1 MVEFLLF
8 FCFVVFV
15 GLVVSGCCVFEI
27 EWQVLDVV
35 VDCLGEVFQQVCE
48 VILVSRGWVVVIG
61 MGKFG
66 YIVCKIVV
74 ILVFIGILVFYV
86 YFGEVGYGD
95 LGMIIEVDVVL
106 VLFYLGE
113 FDEVLMLLLV
123 FKCQGNLLIFMI
135 GCLQL
140 SLVIVV
146 DIYLDVSV
154 LVEVC
159 LLVLV
164 LIFSI
169 IVLLVMG
176 DVLVVVLFD
185 VCGFIVDDFV
195 CLYLVGSFGCCLLL
209 YIIDVMYIGED
220 LFSVNVDVSF
230 SEVLVEMSCKW
241 FGMIVVVDVDGVLIG
256 LFIDGDLCWVLDSV
270 LDVCIVKIVDVMICN
285 LCIIG
290 VDQLVVEVVWQMEI
304 QKINGLIVVDGQG
317 CVVGVL
323 NIYDLLWVWVV

>member
-1 MVEFLLF
+1 MGFFNKMWVYFIFLCGVCMVVLF
-8 FCFVVFV
+8 FLFYLVDFVV
-15 GLVVSGCCVFEI
+15 LVVSGCCVFDI
-27 EWQVLDVV
+27 ECDVLVV
-35 VDCLGEVFQQVCE
+35 VVEWLGDVFSQVCQ
-48 VILVSRGWVVVIG
+48 LVLESKGWVVVIG

-66 YIVCKIVV
+66 YVVCKIVV

-113 FDEVLMLLLV
+113 FDELLMLLLV
-123 FKCQGNLLIFMI
+123 FKCQGNWLIVMI
-135 GCLQL
+135 GCLVF
-140 SLVIVV
+140 SLVQVV

-154 LVEVC
+154 LAEVC

-195 CLYLVGSFGCCLLL
+195 CLYLVGSFG
-209 YIIDVMYIGED
+209 
-220 LFSVNVDVSF
+220 
-230 SEVLVEMSCKW
+230 
-241 FGMIVVVDVDGVLIG
+241 
-256 LFIDGDLCWVLDSV
+256 
-270 LDVCIVKIVDVMICN
+270 
-285 LCIIG
+285 
-290 VDQLVVEVVWQMEI
+290 
-304 QKINGLIVVDGQG
+304 
-317 CVVGVL
+317 
-323 NIYDLLWVWVV
+323 